1 MVHML
6 EFLCIFR
13 YVDMSCMFKRIFL
26 LKNTDVMTNFGNIFF
41 YVPKLFIH
49 SYDRRFGER
58 GNSDIETTTKW
69 SRDLRR
75 RSIRRISGSLYIFG
89 CEGSF

>member
-1 MVHML
+1 
-6 EFLCIFR
+6 
-13 YVDMSCMFKRIFL
+13 
-26 LKNTDVMTNFGNIFF
+26 MTNFGNIFF

-75 RSIRRISGSLYIFG
+75 RSIRRNIWLSVYLWVRGELLVAFSVSARAAHGKQLLPTQR
-89 CEGSF
+89 EN

>member
-1 MVHML
+1 
-6 EFLCIFR
+6 
-13 YVDMSCMFKRIFL
+13 MFKRIFL

-75 RSIRRISGSLYIFG
+75 RSIRRNIWLSVYLWVRGELLVAFFSERASGAR
-89 CEGSF
+89 